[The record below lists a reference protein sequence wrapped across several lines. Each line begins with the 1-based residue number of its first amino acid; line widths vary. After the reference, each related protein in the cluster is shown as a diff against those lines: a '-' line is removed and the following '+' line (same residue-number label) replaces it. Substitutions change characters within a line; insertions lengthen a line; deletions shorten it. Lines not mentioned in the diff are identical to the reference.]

1 MGELL
6 RGDLGDSIS
15 TKRPVLSEITGR
27 LPATLELLFSGMLLA
42 ILVGVP
48 LGVLSARWQGKP
60 VDVGV
65 RMASIMGVSMPAFY
79 LGLLLQ
85 IFFFRNLDLLPLA
98 GRFSSDLRFTHPIQA
113 ATGFFLID
121 SLLTQNWVAFQDVL
135 LHLVLPALTLAAYP
149 SGLIARMTR
158 AAMLEVLEQ
167 DYIRTARAYGV
178 RAEVIYRIARDI
190 GRDHQLALR
199 LWNTGIHEA
208 RAVAALVDDPK
219 LVDEQQME
227 RWVADFDSWA
237 ICDHVCG
244 KLFDRTPFAWKKV
257 RAWSR
262 REPEFTRRAAY
273 SLIAWITVHDKA
285 APDSA
290 FLAMLPVIER
300 RAFDERPM
308 IRKAVNWALR
318 QIGKRNLALNRRAIA
333 CAERLRRRP
342 SSSSR
347 WVAANA
353 LRELRSP
360 AVQTRLRQ
368 RRPHP

>member
-1 MGELL
+1 MRQLEFILRRLLSSLLVLIGVSVMTFVISRVIPTNAAALYIGPRARPEDIARVTKQLGLDKPLPVQYAVYMGELL

-178 RAEVIYRIARDI
+178 RDYVITYLYALKNAISPTLTVIGLTFAFALTGTFFVEIIFNWPGLGLFTVRSLLNVDYPAIMGVTLFGATGYVLINLVVDILQSWIDPRIA
-190 GRDHQLALR
+190 L
-199 LWNTGIHEA
+199 
-208 RAVAALVDDPK
+208 K
-219 LVDEQQME
+219 
-227 RWVADFDSWA
+227 
-237 ICDHVCG
+237 
-244 KLFDRTPFAWKKV
+244 
-257 RAWSR
+257 
-262 REPEFTRRAAY
+262 
-273 SLIAWITVHDKA
+273 
-285 APDSA
+285 
-290 FLAMLPVIER
+290 
-300 RAFDERPM
+300 
-308 IRKAVNWALR
+308 
-318 QIGKRNLALNRRAIA
+318 
-333 CAERLRRRP
+333 
-342 SSSSR
+342 
-347 WVAANA
+347 
-353 LRELRSP
+353 
-360 AVQTRLRQ
+360 
-368 RRPHP
+368 